1 MVFLPPESRS
11 LPPPPLVNKGS
22 VWLGFAGWV
31 AALLDN
37 GFNHRPVLRAGVH
50 RQVLFTT
57 VGWFA
62 GYYLTKRAEYIHAK
76 LDRELLEYVR
86 HHPEDFKKAE
96 RKRIGELLED
106 FHPVR

>member
-1 MVFLPPESRS
+1 MLFLPDEARS

-22 VWLGFAGWV
+22 VWLGLTGWV

-37 GFNHRPVLRAGVH
+37 SFNQRPVIRAGVH
-50 RQVLFTT
+50 RQILFST
-57 VGWFA
+57 VGWFV
-62 GYYLTKRAEYIHAK
+62 GYYLIKRTEYLHAK

-86 HHPEDFKKAE
+86 QHPEDFKAAE
-96 RKRIGELLED
+96 KKRIGELLED